1 MRGFQIWRPQRGGGI
16 RRIGQLKS
24 NFKGEGSLIH
34 LNTAHFDFSMLEKKE
49 RFHFARL
56 QYRFHRADINIS
68 LYFFLTKLE
77 IRTRQKEEEEKYR
90 TDEILCRMSFVLLS
104 IIFSCSAKNAN

>member
-1 MRGFQIWRPQRGGGI
+1 MSGFQIWRPQRGGGI

-90 TDEILCRMSFVLLS
+90 TDEILCRISFVLLS